1 MRLRNVVELHE
12 ADESNVTFLLETS
25 VATLTSKHAVIIQR
39 INELLD
45 ELRAEV
51 MDLSDDDE
59 E

>member
-1 MRLRNVVELHE
+1 MRLRNVAELHE
-12 ADESNVTFLLETS
+12 ADESNVAFLLETS
-25 VATLTSKHAVIIQR
+25 VETLTNKHAAIIQR